1 MKCKAN
7 NSKGFP
13 CTEEAIIGGYCIRH
27 YRRNNFFDRV
37 ELKSWKEYKQ
47 NHRLQMFSRG

>member
-13 CTEEAIIGGYCIRH
+13 CTEEAIIGDFCIMH
-27 YRRNNFFDRV
+27 YRRNNFFNKN
-37 ELKSWKEYKQ
+37 ELKTWKEYKAT
-47 NHRLQMFSRG
+47 HKIKMFSRG